1 MTFKCERIKLK
12 HNFVNQPLPSL
23 FNLSFHHTPPPA
35 CCPIYRPALCSYF
48 LASCYLPHGL
58 FCPSYLWLCQSE
70 RHLALLFKMYAV
82 STFIVRVCVCVCCV
96 LFAVCCVLCMC
107 VNLCVLCVISC
118 ASICT
123 FVWICVVHLCLC
135 VHVCTFEF

>member
-48 LASCYLPHGL
+48 LASCYYPMASSVRHICGCVNPNVTLP
-58 FCPSYLWLCQSE
+58 FYSRCMPCQHLLSE
-70 RHLALLFKMYAV
+70 
-82 STFIVRVCVCVCCV
+82 CVCVLCV
-96 LFAVCCVLCMC
+96 VCCVLCTC
-107 VNLCVLCVISC
+107 VYLCVLCVISC

-123 FVWICVVHLCLC
+123 FVWICV
-135 VHVCTFEF
+135 HVNIHM